1 MKDEKKALRR
11 EFLARRKALSESE
24 KENAD
29 RKIAGRLFE
38 LDEYKKAGCILLYA
52 SLADEISTNV
62 IAHRAALEGK
72 PTAFP
77 RCNPDHTMDF
87 LFCSRDDLIP
97 GFHDIPEPPQDMPRF
112 SSCENALCIVPG
124 LVFDRRGFRIGY
136 GGGFYD
142 RFLKDFKGIT
152 VGLVRADFLID
163 SVPREEFDLT
173 CDIIITEKEVIRCG

>member
-11 EFLARRKALSESE
+11 EFLARRRAILESE
-24 KENAD
+24 KQSVD
-29 RKIAGRLFE
+29 REIARCFFL
-38 LDEYKKAGCILLYA
+38 LDEYKNADSILLYA
-52 SLADEISTNV
+52 SLADEVSTNG
-62 IAHRAALEGK
+62 IARRAALDGK

-87 LFCSRDDLIP
+87 LFCSREALIP
-97 GFHDIPEPPQDMPRF
+97 GFHGIPEPPRNAPSFDGD
-112 SSCENALCIVPG
+112 ENAICIVPG
-124 LVFDRRGFRIGY
+124 LVFDRHGYRVGY

-152 VGLVRADFLID
+152 VGLVRSDFLIE
-163 SVPREEFDLT
+163 SVPREEFDLP